1 MAVVTGSP
9 LNIATAVF
17 LILIDKT
24 ERCVT
29 FMDQVLKNEIMQY
42 LKASRLTTEVQVEE
56 MVSVPLSK
64 LYQEQDLVHTP
75 EGTYYSKQ
83 EVFH

>member
-1 MAVVTGSP
+1 
-9 LNIATAVF
+9 
-17 LILIDKT
+17 
-24 ERCVT
+24 
-29 FMDQVLKNEIMQY
+29 MDQVLKNEIMQY

-75 EGTYYSKQ
+75 EGNYYSKQ
-83 EVFH
+83 EVFHYLKNNSYELTQENFEIAARQDVYKRQV